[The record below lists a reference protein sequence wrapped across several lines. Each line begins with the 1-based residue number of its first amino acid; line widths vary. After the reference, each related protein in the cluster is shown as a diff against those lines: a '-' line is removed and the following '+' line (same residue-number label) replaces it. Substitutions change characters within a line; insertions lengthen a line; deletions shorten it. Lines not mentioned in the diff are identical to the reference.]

1 MKELTLQATLDNMPQ
16 LMLWLDSQLEEL
28 NCPMKAQVQLD
39 VATDEVFSNIANYAY
54 ESTVGDVTVCVE
66 KLDPPAIRLTFIDRG
81 KPYNPLQKED
91 PNTTLSAE
99 ERQIGGL
106 GIYIVKKSMD
116 DVTYCYR
123 EGQNILTI
131 VKNI

>member
-1 MKELTLQATLDNMPQ
+1 MRELTLQATVDNMPR

-28 NCPMKAQVQLD
+28 DCPMKAQVQLD
-39 VATDEVFSNIANYAY
+39 IATDEVFSNIVNYAY
-54 ESTVGDVTVCVE
+54 EDGTGDATVWVE
-66 KLDPPAIRLTFIDRG
+66 RLDPPAIRMTFIDGG

-91 PNTTLSAE
+91 PNTALSAE

-106 GIYIVKKSMD
+106 GICIVKTTMD
-116 DVTYCYR
+116 TVTYRYH

>member
-1 MKELTLQATLDNMPQ
+1 MRELTLQATVDNMPQ

-28 NCPMKAQVQLD
+28 DCPIKAQVQLD

-54 ESTVGDVTVCVE
+54 ESTVGDATVCVE

-116 DVTYCYR
+116 EVTYCYR